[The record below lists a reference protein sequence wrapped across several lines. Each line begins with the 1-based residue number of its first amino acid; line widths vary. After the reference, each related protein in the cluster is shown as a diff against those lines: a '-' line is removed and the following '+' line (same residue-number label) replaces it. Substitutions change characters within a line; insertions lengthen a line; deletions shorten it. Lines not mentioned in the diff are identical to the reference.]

1 MRRTL
6 ESAQWGLFCTSSWTW
21 CIGMYL
27 PFIMLRL
34 WGWPGFWAFFVPNV
48 LGCAL
53 FGFVL
58 DADRSRRVVAQL
70 GWACAL
76 FSAVTVAYQCWFA
89 GWAAQAYGLDRAFGA
104 TGTVGARD
112 AVRTIAATGVPIA
125 LLAAGTLLAVRGDAF
140 WRTAG
145 TAVTMLSGL
154 VVLLPGGVAP
164 DVAGGVAEAVGHAAA
179 HGATEPTAAG
189 AAVAPRLDL
198 LRLGFAFPTIAAGF
212 LLSPYLDLT
221 FHRAAQRAPSPRIAF
236 LTFGL
241 AFAAMLLLVA
251 SFHDPAT
258 GAPRV
263 GPALLV
269 LWGVQL
275 VFTVAVHLRELFTAP
290 AGVRI
295 PPAATGALVAGSV
308 LLALPAFLFGIGG
321 ALLPGEPTYL
331 GFLGAYGLVFP
342 VLVML
347 ERRPVPRAI
356 TAAVI
361 VAGAACYLLGAWEF
375 MTWLMPAPI
384 LAAAVASHVTS
395 ARRPAAR

>member
-70 GWACAL
+70 GWACAW
-76 FSAVTVAYQCWFA
+76 FGAVTVAYQCWFA
-89 GWAAQAYGLDRAFGA
+89 GWAAQSYGLDPAFGA
-104 TGTVGARD
+104 TGTVDAAGAAR
-112 AVRTIAATGVPIA
+112 AVASVGVPLVLAAAGA
-125 LLAAGTLLAVRGDAF
+125 LLAARGDAF

-164 DVAGGVAEAVGHAAA
+164 GIAG
-179 HGATEPTAAG
+179 GATEAG
-189 AAVAPRLDL
+189 ATGAALEPQLDL

-221 FHRAAQRAPSPRIAF
+221 FHRAAQQAPSPRIAF

-275 VFTVAVHLRELFTAP
+275 VFTVGAHARELFNGPSNARVPLPVT
-290 AGVRI
+290 GVLVL
-295 PPAATGALVAGSV
+295 AA
-308 LLALPAFLFGIGG
+308 LALAWPGQLFGIGE
-321 ALLPGEPTYL
+321 ALRPGEPTYL

-347 ERRPVPRAI
+347 ERRPVPRAL
-356 TAAVI
+356 TAAII
-361 VAGAACYLLGAWEF
+361 VVGAACYLLGAWEF
-375 MTWLMPAPI
+375 MTWLMPVPI
-384 LAAAVASHVTS
+384 LAAAVASRVTS

>member
-58 DADRSRRVVAQL
+58 DADRSRRLVARL

-89 GWAAQAYGLDRAFGA
+89 GWAAQGHALDPAFGA

-112 AVRTIAATGVPIA
+112 AVRAIAATGAPVA
-125 LLAAGTLLAVRGDAF
+125 LLAAGAALALRGDAF

-154 VVLLPGGVAP
+154 VVLLPGGVSP
-164 DVAGGVAEAVGHAAA
+164 EVAGGAAEASAAA
-179 HGATEPTAAG
+179 AGLTDPTVPAA
-189 AAVAPRLDL
+189 APLPQLDL
-198 LRLGFAFPTIAAGF
+198 LRLAFAFPTIAAGF

-221 FHRAAQRAPSPRIAF
+221 FHRAAQQAPSPRIAF

-269 LWGVQL
+269 LWSVQL

-295 PPAATGALVAGSV
+295 PAAATGALVAGSV
-308 LLALPAFLFGIGG
+308 LLALPAFLFGIDG
-321 ALLPGEPTYL
+321 ALRPGEPTYL

-347 ERRPVPRAI
+347 ERRPVPRAL

-375 MTWLMPAPI
+375 MTWLMPVPI
-384 LAAAVASHVTS
+384 LAAVVASRVTN